1 MNDHSTA
8 SARREPM
15 PRGAAILRG
24 VLAGLLGVGGALLVS
39 CGSSGASLIPVAN
52 AGPLKSDF
60 EEVARA
66 AQNGNGSCAA
76 TEAAILKTTQDYAA
90 LPASVDS
97 GLRNTLNQGITNLR
111 ERAQEQCRQSLQS
124 STATSTATKSTTS
137 TTTPTTT
144 TSTTTTPTTTTSTT
158 TTPTGTTTTP
168 TTTGTGGGT
177 VAPGEGSGAPGA
189 GESKGDGSG
198 GAVGGVGQENGK

>member
-1 MNDHSTA
+1 MTMNDHSTDC
-8 SARREPM
+8 ARGEAIPL
-15 PRGAAILRG
+15 GAAILRC

-39 CGSSGASLIPVAN
+39 CGSSGASLIPTAN

-66 AQNGNGSCAA
+66 AQSGNGSCAA
-76 TEAAILKTTQDYAA
+76 TEAAILKTTQDYGA
-90 LPASVDS
+90 LPASVDP
-97 GLRNTLNQGITNLR
+97 GLRSRLQEGIKNLR
-111 ERAQEQCRQSLQS
+111 EGARAQCAETLQ
-124 STATSTATKSTTS
+124 TSTPATTS
-137 TTTPTTT
+137 TPTTTTTTTPTTT

-168 TTTGTGGGT
+168 TTTGSGGGT
-177 VAPGEGSGAPGA
+177 VAPGEPGGPGTGEPKGAP
-189 GESKGDGSG
+189 G

>member
-1 MNDHSTA
+1 MNDHSTD

-90 LPASVDS
+90 LPASVDG
-97 GLRNTLNQGITNLR
+97 GLRSRLQEGIANLR
-111 ERAQEQCRQSLQS
+111 ERARAQCAETLGA
-124 STATSTATKSTTS
+124 STPTTTTTKSTPT

-168 TTTGTGGGT
+168 TTTGSGGGT

-189 GESKGDGSG
+189 GESKGGGSG